1 MYYQTVQHYFFDLNN
16 PIFPRRNTLF
26 FTPRNAGPIMPHSAD
41 VLFGVQRS
49 PSTYPL
55 PARNT
60 LFTINALL
68 GNNNRNSVE
77 YPVPVFNIPTGNQ
90 AVRQNRPYPVFV
102 FPTTADN
109 IRRVNALRDSAF
121 STAINIYGSRVFG
134 APPMKIDVDSTI
146 NAILSD
152 RNISR
157 NLGIASAQLL
167 NGTRNNANNINAEIV
182 DLRNLYNIIQ
192 NEVNRYFNSIPR

>member
-1 MYYQTVQHYFFDLNN
+1 MDYQTVQHYFFNINN
-16 PIFPRRNTLF
+16 PFIPRRDTLF
-26 FTPRNAGPIMPHSAD
+26 FTPRNFDPIVPRPAD

-55 PARNT
+55 PTRNT
-60 LFTINALL
+60 LFTINTLL
-68 GNNNRNSVE
+68 NNNNYNSTA

-90 AVRQNRPYPVFV
+90 TIRQNQPYPVFV

-109 IRRVNALRDSAF
+109 RRWVNTLRDNAF
-121 STAINIYGSRVFG
+121 STALNIYGSRVLG
-134 APPMKIDVDSTI
+134 APPMQIDVDSTI
-146 NAILSD
+146 DAILSD
-152 RNISR
+152 RDISR

-167 NGTRNNANNINAEIV
+167 NGTRNNPNNINAEIV